1 MDEQGNDVDDASLKT
16 DSSKT
21 DPPEGNENTG
31 SKPEEQI
38 GRIKGTGVFDVP
50 DGRDPSTKAAI
61 KEANKDL
68 VEEEFSG
75 YCGHCS
81 RPMNV
86 GRPEAK
92 CVPCGMIVHQFC
104 FDAHAIKKHRP
115 DAVSIRIESRE
126 GKFFAVIG
134 KAER

>member
-1 MDEQGNDVDDASLKT
+1 MDEQGNESDDASLKN
-16 DSSKT
+16 DSSKA
-21 DPPEGNENTG
+21 DP
-31 SKPEEQI
+31 PEEQI
-38 GRIKGTGVFDVP
+38 GGIKGTGVFNVP

-61 KEANKDL
+61 KEANKGFK
-68 VEEEFSG
+68 EEEFSG

-115 DAVSIRIESRE
+115 DAVSVRIESRE